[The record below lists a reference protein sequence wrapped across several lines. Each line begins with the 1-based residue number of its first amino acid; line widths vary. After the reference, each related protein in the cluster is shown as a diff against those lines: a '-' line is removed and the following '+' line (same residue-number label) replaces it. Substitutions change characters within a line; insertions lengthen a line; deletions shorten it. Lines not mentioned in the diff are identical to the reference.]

1 MAQIQ
6 FNRGIPE
13 ETVPEVRLTRSRDGT
28 TGTATFTFDS
38 PRVLSAE
45 NSDEITGMYMVDEE
59 GEIAVQEVKG
69 KFLNGQPQAI
79 EAIHYMKSK
88 DDWDRFMRFM
98 ERYAQE
104 NGLEFSQS

>member
-1 MAQIQ
+1 MAEIQ
-6 FNRGIPE
+6 FNRGVTE
-13 ETVPEVRLTRSRDGT
+13 KTVPEVRLTRSRDGT

-38 PRVLSAE
+38 PQVLSAD
-45 NSDEITGMYMVDEE
+45 NTDEITGMYMVDEE
-59 GEIAVQEVKG
+59 GEIATQEVKG

-88 DDWDRFMRFM
+88 EDWDRFMRFM

-104 NGLEFSQS
+104 HGLEFSQS